1 MRKHSFTI
9 AGSSLLLLVAS
20 GTSSAA
26 GIELQDRIY
35 IGAVVGQSNIDETL
49 NGTTF
54 DDDDT
59 GWQAFVGYDFSNAF
73 GVEAGWVDM
82 GEYNVG
88 ATELGIDGGTVA
100 LTGRMPIVSNWS
112 VYIKG
117 GAFFWETDSN
127 AVGLT
132 TDDVDFL
139 AGAGIRFQV
148 PNNENFGVR
157 AEWTYFDST
166 PQIDMYALG
175 LEVRF
180 D

>member
-1 MRKHSFTI
+1 MTKNSWKI
-9 AGSSLLLLVAS
+9 AGSSLLLLTAS
-20 GTSSAA
+20 GASSAA

-35 IGAVVGQSNIDETL
+35 IGASGGVSTIDETL
-49 NGTTF
+49 NGVTF

-59 GWQAFVGYDFSNAF
+59 AWQAFVGYDFSNAF

-88 ATELGIDGGTVA
+88 ATELGIDGGTIA
-100 LTGRMPIVSNWS
+100 LTGRMPIVPNWS

-127 AVGLT
+127 AAGLT
-132 TDDVDFL
+132 TDDADFL
-139 AGAGIRFQV
+139 AGAGVRFQV

-166 PQIDMYALG
+166 PQIDMYSLG

>member
-1 MRKHSFTI
+1 MRKHSLTI
-9 AGSSLLLLVAS
+9 AGSSLLLLAS
-20 GTSSAA
+20 AGASNAAAIELEDRVYLGAA
-26 GIELQDRIY
+26 G
-35 IGAVVGQSNIDETL
+35 GQSNIDESL
-49 NGTTF
+49 GGVTF

-73 GVEAGWVDM
+73 GIEAGWVDM
-82 GEYNVG
+82 GEYSVG
-88 ATELGIDGGTVA
+88 ATELSLDGATLA
-100 LTGRMPIVSNWS
+100 LTGRMPIVPNWS

-117 GAFFWETDSN
+117 GAFFWEAESN
-127 AVGLT
+127 AAGLS
-132 TDDVDFL
+132 TDDADFL

-166 PQIDMYALG
+166 PQIDMYSLG

>member
-1 MRKHSFTI
+1 MRKHSSMV
-9 AGSSLLLLVAS
+9 AGTSLLLLAAT
-20 GTSSAA
+20 GTAGAAAIKLEDKVYVGAAA
-26 GIELQDRIY
+26 G
-35 IGAVVGQSNIDETL
+35 VSNIDDTV
-49 NGTTF
+49 GGVRF

-59 GWQAFVGYDFSNAF
+59 GWHAFVGYDFSNAF

-88 ATELGIDGGTVA
+88 ATELGLDGGTVA
-100 LTGRMPIVSNWS
+100 LTGRMPIVPNWS
-112 VYIKG
+112 IYIKG
-117 GAFFWETDSN
+117 GAFFWETESST
-127 AVGLT
+127 AGVS
-132 TDDVDFL
+132 TDDIDFL
-139 AGAGIRFQV
+139 AGAGLRFQV

-166 PQIDMYALG
+166 PQIDMYSLG